1 MIFNNLLKTFFGYFL
16 LSKNIISIIAP
27 DMVDAAYFIAHHE
40 KGMPWKSATVP
51 AAVIPAN
58 FYDNT
63 LATAPFRRNGKA
75 S

>member
-1 MIFNNLLKTFFGYFL
+1 MVNEACFL
-16 LSKNIISIIAP
+16 AR
-27 DMVDAAYFIAHHE
+27 HE
-40 KGMPWKSATVP
+40 KGMPCKPATVP